1 MPKSLFRHLGNLAI
15 HQNLLKEMNHHYY
28 KTVTMRISIISFVIL
43 LQQTLPSAVAFT
55 LQQSK
60 AKSPTVAQFAPS
72 FYPTQNTAR
81 GPLFGSNPTYA
92 DIHHINNRHS
102 ASDFL
107 YNVLSLPQSVILREI
122 RFPVLAVAGW
132 SMVVSLVHRCL
143 AMSGPASQAMA
154 MKMSIP
160 GTAHSLLVS
169 ALGLLLV
176 FRTNSA
182 YQRFNVSHRG
192 DFQTRFTHESRLIP
206 F

>member
-1 MPKSLFRHLGNLAI
+1 MKVTIISLIL
-15 HQNLLKEMNHHYY
+15 LLK
-28 KTVTMRISIISFVIL
+28 
-43 LQQTLPSAVAFT
+43 QGLPGAVAFSAP
-55 LQQSK
+55 QQSNSLK
-60 AKSPTVAQFAPS
+60 KPQTSWEFQSSSKTPASTRS
-72 FYPTQNTAR
+72 
-81 GPLFGSNPTYA
+81 PLFGSNPTYA

-132 SMVVSLVHRCL
+132 SLVVSLVHRFL
-143 AMSGPASQAMA
+143 LMSSPAAQTMA

-160 GTAHSLLVS
+160 GTAHSFLVS

-182 YQRFNVSHRG
+182 YQRFNVSKMKLVNEG
-192 DFQTRFTHESRLIP
+192 ES
-206 F
+206 

>member
-1 MPKSLFRHLGNLAI
+1 
-15 HQNLLKEMNHHYY
+15 
-28 KTVTMRISIISFVIL
+28 MRVSIITIVFL
-43 LQQTLPSAVAFT
+43 LNQVLPGAVAFSSSQHGNSVKKPQFGSKLVEPSLS
-55 LQQSK
+55 LQ
-60 AKSPTVAQFAPS
+60 TH
-72 FYPTQNTAR
+72 QNTAR
-81 GPLFGSNPTYA
+81 GPLFGSTPSHS

-102 ASDFL
+102 AADFL

-132 SMVVSLVHRCL
+132 SLVVSIAHRL
-143 AMSGPASQAMA
+143 LSVSGPASQAMA

-182 YQRFNVSHRG
+182 YQRFNVSTVTGH
-192 DFQTRFTHESRLIP
+192 S
-206 F
+206 

>member
-1 MPKSLFRHLGNLAI
+1 
-15 HQNLLKEMNHHYY
+15 
-28 KTVTMRISIISFVIL
+28 
-43 LQQTLPSAVAFT
+43 VAFST

-60 AKSPTVAQFAPS
+60 VKSPAVAQFAPS
-72 FYPTQNTAR
+72 FHATPNTAR

-92 DIHHINNRHS
+92 DIHHVNNRHS

-132 SMVVSLVHRCL
+132 SLVVSLLHRFL
-143 AMSGPASQAMA
+143 SMSGPASQAIA

-192 DFQTRFTHESRLIP
+192 GVEMCLFVRLPESRLMP
-206 F
+206 FFLLIFRKEERFGKIFFLSVGI

>member
-1 MPKSLFRHLGNLAI
+1 
-15 HQNLLKEMNHHYY
+15 
-28 KTVTMRISIISFVIL
+28 MRVSIISIIFL
-43 LQQTLPSAVAFT
+43 LKQQLPGAEAFSTPQHSNAVKKS
-55 LQQSK
+55 QVGSK
-60 AKSPTVAQFAPS
+60 FEPS
-72 FYPTQNTAR
+72 SIQTQNTAR
-81 GPLFGSNPTYA
+81 GPLFGSNPSYS

-107 YNVLSLPQSVILREI
+107 YNVLSMPQSVILREI

-132 SMVVSLVHRCL
+132 SLVVSLVHRFL
-143 AMSGPASQAMA
+143 LTSGPASQAMA

-182 YQRFNVSHRG
+182 YQRFNVSKAAILKRV
-192 DFQTRFTHESRLIP
+192 RF
-206 F
+206 